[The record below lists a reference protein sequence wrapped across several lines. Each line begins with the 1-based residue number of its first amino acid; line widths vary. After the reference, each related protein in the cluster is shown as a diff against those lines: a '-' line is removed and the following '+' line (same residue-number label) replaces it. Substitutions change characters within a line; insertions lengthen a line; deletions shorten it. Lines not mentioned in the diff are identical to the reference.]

1 LRVFQE
7 TIEFHGKLQQ
17 DGKIDGFDAHLIAP
31 HGGDLAG
38 FILLRGEREAL
49 DDVRNSEDFERLI
62 ARAASVVDQVGVL
75 NAYSG
80 EALGQAMGRFQGRA
94 SDSPSIRLGG
104 LPPVSWRGFRLRG
117 LPSRCCLCV

>member
-1 LRVFQE
+1 MAGDELFIGWGPVVRGREQTALKVFQE
-7 TIEFHGKLQQ
+7 TIEFHGALQQ

-38 FILLRGEREAL
+38 FIMLHGDRAKL

-62 ARAASVVDQVGVL
+62 ARAGSVVDQVGVL

-80 EALGQAMGRFQGRA
+80 EALGQAMGRFQAA
-94 SDSPSIRLGG
+94 SAELA
-104 LPPVSWRGFRLRG
+104 
-117 LPSRCCLCV
+117 

>member
-1 LRVFQE
+1 MAGDELFIGWGPVVRGREQTALKVFQE

-38 FILLRGEREAL
+38 FIMLRGERSKL
-49 DDVRNSEDFERLI
+49 DDVRNSEDFELLI

-80 EALGQAMGRFQGRA
+80 EALGQTMGRFQAA
-94 SDSPSIRLGG
+94 SAELA
-104 LPPVSWRGFRLRG
+104 
-117 LPSRCCLCV
+117 

>member
-1 LRVFQE
+1 MAGEELFIGWGPVVRGREQTALRVFQE

-80 EALGQAMGRFQGRA
+80 EALGQAMSRFQAA
-94 SDSPSIRLGG
+94 SAELGG
-104 LPPVSWRGFRLRG
+104 
-117 LPSRCCLCV
+117 

>member
-1 LRVFQE
+1 MAGEELFIGWGPVVRGREQTAIKVFQE

-38 FILLRGEREAL
+38 FIMLHGERSKL

-62 ARAASVVDQVGVL
+62 ARAGSVVDQVGVL

-80 EALGQAMGRFQGRA
+80 EALGQTMGRFQAA
-94 SDSPSIRLGG
+94 SDELA
-104 LPPVSWRGFRLRG
+104 
-117 LPSRCCLCV
+117 

>member
-1 LRVFQE
+1 MAGEELFIGWGAVVRGREQKALQVFQE

-17 DGKIDGFDAHLIAP
+17 DGRIDSFDAHLIAP

-38 FILLRGEREAL
+38 FITLHGERAKL

-62 ARAASVVDQVGVL
+62 ARAGSVVERVGVL

-80 EALGQAMGRFQGRA
+80 EALGQAMGRFQAA
-94 SDSPSIRLGG
+94 SAELG
-104 LPPVSWRGFRLRG
+104 
-117 LPSRCCLCV
+117 

>member
-1 LRVFQE
+1 MFQE
-7 TIEFHGKLQQ
+7 TIEFHGALQR

-38 FILLRGEREAL
+38 FIMLHGERSKL

-62 ARAASVVDQVGVL
+62 ARAGAVVDQVGVL

-80 EALGQAMGRFQGRA
+80 EALGQAMGRFQAA
-94 SDSPSIRLGG
+94 SAELG
-104 LPPVSWRGFRLRG
+104 
-117 LPSRCCLCV
+117 

>member
-1 LRVFQE
+1 MAGDELFIGWGPVVRGREQTALKVFQE
-7 TIEFHGKLQQ
+7 TIEFHGALQQ

-38 FILLRGEREAL
+38 FIMLQGERSKL

-62 ARAASVVDQVGVL
+62 ARAGTVVDQVGVL

-80 EALGQAMGRFQGRA
+80 EALGQAMARFQAA
-94 SDSPSIRLGG
+94 SAELT
-104 LPPVSWRGFRLRG
+104 
-117 LPSRCCLCV
+117 

>member
-1 LRVFQE
+1 MAGEELFIGWGPVVRGREQKALQVFQE

-17 DGKIDGFDAHLIAP
+17 EGKIDSFDAHLIAP

-38 FILLRGEREAL
+38 FIVLHGERSKL

-62 ARAASVVDQVGVL
+62 TRAATIVDDVGVI

-80 EALGQAMGRFQGRA
+80 EALGEAMGRFQAA
-94 SDSPSIRLGG
+94 SQELGG
-104 LPPVSWRGFRLRG
+104 
-117 LPSRCCLCV
+117 

>member
-1 LRVFQE
+1 MAGDELFIGWGPVVRGREQTAIKVFQE

-38 FILLRGEREAL
+38 FIMLHGERSKL

-62 ARAASVVDQVGVL
+62 TRAGSVVDQVGVL

-80 EALGQAMGRFQGRA
+80 EALGQTMGRFQAA
-94 SDSPSIRLGG
+94 SAELA
-104 LPPVSWRGFRLRG
+104 
-117 LPSRCCLCV
+117 